1 MMNGR
6 ARGIPAFGYIDRRC
20 RRNLRTAQ
28 AVHAQRRDQMR
39 PIPYFRVSLLGCSPM
54 SIPSEQGIYQGI
66 SRNLAR
72 FRPLWAVLGASRQA
86 DAATCSRFPVRFKRR
101 NSFRPNRES
110 FSKKRI
116 ARLGSVVPRRELR
129 TRPPTVFKFNRLV
142 RNGVR
147 EVQSYR
153 YSRTSGRGRAPRPEP
168 YCNPRSTKRPL
179 DTITATAPR
188 L

>member
-129 TRPPTVFKFNRLV
+129 TRPPTVFNRLV
-142 RNGVR
+142 RNGVSELR
-147 EVQSYR
+147 NPIDAAVLRVEDE
-153 YSRTSGRGRAPRPEP
+153 APRPEP
-168 YCNPRSTKRPL
+168 YRNPRSTKRSL
-179 DTITATAPR
+179 D
-188 L
+188 